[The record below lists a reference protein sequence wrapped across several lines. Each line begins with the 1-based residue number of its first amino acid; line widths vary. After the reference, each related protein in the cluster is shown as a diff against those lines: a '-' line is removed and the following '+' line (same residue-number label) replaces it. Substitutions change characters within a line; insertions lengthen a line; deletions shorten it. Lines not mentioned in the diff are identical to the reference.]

1 MLSHYRM
8 LCLQVLHNMG
18 LELQPPH
25 CSVSIPA
32 SEQGLLQVT
41 LEDVRRLPRLD
52 LQVRDLRCRLS
63 GAAVMASSMTL
74 T

>member
-1 MLSHYRM
+1 MLRWM

-25 CSVSIPA
+25 CSVSVPA

-52 LQVRDLRCRLS
+52 LQVRRVHCTNR
-63 GAAVMASSMTL
+63 
-74 T
+74 

>member
-1 MLSHYRM
+1 M

-25 CSVSIPA
+25 CSVSIPV

-52 LQVRDLRCRLS
+52 LQVRGCPADWLEYQS
-63 GAAVMASSMTL
+63 WPGQ
-74 T
+74 